1 MSTKKLTI
9 DIDISNLTLGD
20 IENVMLKDEKD
31 MTFAEQLDLL
41 DKIVVSEGGA
51 RAVPV
56 TEVQNVM
63 NRVQEELAVIVN
75 PMSDNG
81 AEPESS

>member
-1 MSTKKLTI
+1 MPTKKLTI

-20 IENVMLKDEKD
+20 IENVMLKEEKE
-31 MTFAEQLDLL
+31 MSFKEQLDLL

-75 PMSDNG
+75 PTSDNG